1 MKYSSERIYVR
12 FWKVEDASLL
22 LDLQVR
28 NREAIE
34 RTSGSNRDDSY
45 YNLEKQRALIES
57 WDKKREEGIRY
68 SFGIF
73 LHTTDELV
81 GEISLFKIIMDSSP
95 KWLVGYVTDV
105 LHQGKGYMSEALQCV
120 LEFAKHETE
129 ITRIEAG
136 AVPDNT
142 GSIRVLQK
150 AGFTACGS
158 QPVPIQGTLKE
169 HTMFAVDIQ

>member
-1 MKYSSERIYVR
+1 MKYSTDRIYVR
-12 FWKVEDASLL
+12 FWKVDDTSLL

-28 NREAIE
+28 NRAEIE
-34 RTSGSNRDDSY
+34 RISASNREESFY
-45 YNLEKQRALIES
+45 SLEGQRSLIES
-57 WDKKREEGIRY
+57 WNKKREDGKRY
-68 SFGIF
+68 SFVIF
-73 LHTTDELV
+73 LNTTDELV
-81 GEISLFKIIMDSSP
+81 GEISVFEIVLDAAP
-95 KWLVGYVTDV
+95 KWIVGYVTDI

-150 AGFTACGS
+150 AGFKENGS
-158 QPVPIQGTLKE
+158 QSIPIQGTLKE
-169 HTMFAVDIQ
+169 HTMFAVDIR

>member
-1 MKYSSERIYVR
+1 MKYSADRVYVR
-12 FWKVEDASLL
+12 FWKVEDAALL

-28 NREAIE
+28 NRAEIE
-34 RTSGSNRDDSY
+34 KISASNREESFY
-45 YNLEKQRALIES
+45 SLEGQRSLIES
-57 WDKKREEGIRY
+57 WDKKREDGKRY

-73 LHTTDELV
+73 LNKTDELV
-81 GEISLFKIIMDSSP
+81 GEISVFEIVLDATP
-95 KWLVGYVTDV
+95 KWIVGYVTDI

-150 AGFTACGS
+150 AGFKENGS

-169 HTMFAVDIQ
+169 HTMFAVELL

>member
-12 FWKVEDASLL
+12 FWNVEDASLL

-28 NREAIE
+28 NRVAIE
-34 RTSGSNRDDSY
+34 STSASNRDDAY
-45 YNLEKQRALIES
+45 YSLESQRALIES
-57 WDKKREEGIRY
+57 WNKKREEGIRY

-73 LHTTDELV
+73 LHRTDELV
-81 GEISLFKIIMDSSP
+81 GEISLFEIILDSTP
-95 KWLVGYVTDV
+95 KWFVGYVTDV

-120 LEFAKHETE
+120 LEFAEHETK

-150 AGFTACGS
+150 AGFTEYGS

>member
-1 MKYSSERIYVR
+1 MKYSADRVYVR
-12 FWKVEDASLL
+12 FWKVEDAALL

-28 NREAIE
+28 NRAEIE
-34 RTSGSNRDDSY
+34 RISASNREESFY
-45 YNLEKQRALIES
+45 SLEGQRSLIES
-57 WDKKREEGIRY
+57 WDKKREDGKRY

-73 LHTTDELV
+73 LNTTDELV
-81 GEISLFKIIMDSSP
+81 GEISVFEIVLDASP
-95 KWLVGYVTDV
+95 KWIVGYVTDI

-150 AGFTACGS
+150 AGFKENGS

-169 HTMFAVDIQ
+169 HTMFAVELL

>member
-1 MKYSSERIYVR
+1 M
-12 FWKVEDASLL
+12 
-22 LDLQVR
+22 
-28 NREAIE
+28 
-34 RTSGSNRDDSY
+34 
-45 YNLEKQRALIES
+45 
-57 WDKKREEGIRY
+57 
-68 SFGIF
+68 
-73 LHTTDELV
+73 
-81 GEISLFKIIMDSSP
+81 FKIIMDSSP

-150 AGFTACGS
+150 AGFTVCGS
-158 QPVPIQGTLKE
+158 QSVPIQGTLKE
-169 HTMFAVDIQ
+169 HTMFAMDIQ